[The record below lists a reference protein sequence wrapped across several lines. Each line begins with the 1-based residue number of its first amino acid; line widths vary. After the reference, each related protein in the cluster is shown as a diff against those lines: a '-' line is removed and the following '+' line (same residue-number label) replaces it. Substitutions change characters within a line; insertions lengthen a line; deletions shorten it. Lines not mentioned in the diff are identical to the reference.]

1 MKKRSHISDLNL
13 IKTLDYKSLDESTKN
28 QFLVILPDFKKLH
41 NLEKNL
47 KKLQVRPRNI
57 EESRNVRRRV

>member
-1 MKKRSHISDLNL
+1 M